1 MNSTGHMDKK
11 LRVYYDGVMLFE
23 LDNFT
28 INVSH
33 NLEENRST
41 EKIDGKLVTKISC
54 NRDAYPRK
62 ATITGDIVNAALGI
76 GGSL

>member
-1 MNSTGHMDKK
+1 MNSTGCMDKK

-33 NLEENRST
+33 DLKETRST
-41 EKIDGKLVTKISC
+41 ERIDGKLVTKVSC
-54 NRDAYPRK
+54 NRDIYPRK
-62 ATITGDIVNAALGI
+62 ATITGDIIGTVLGI